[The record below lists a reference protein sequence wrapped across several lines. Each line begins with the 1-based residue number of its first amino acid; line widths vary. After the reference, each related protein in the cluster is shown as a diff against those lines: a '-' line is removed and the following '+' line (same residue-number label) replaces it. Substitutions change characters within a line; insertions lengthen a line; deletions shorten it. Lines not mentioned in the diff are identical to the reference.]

1 MAFDESPSYQKF
13 IQDFIKD
20 DKEEESRIGREKG
33 DEKVASE
40 VGRGSDSHG
49 NPLLGGGLEH
59 PDTEGFQAGKMG
71 QPPNVLDETLT
82 FDLRVDSFA
91 VDENVAARAAESQHP
106 SSRSSVSPH
115 YYDYEN
121 GHTAG
126 NYNYV
131 PQDEDVHGGLR
142 GKATDNLQHEPEDH
156 PVINLNE
163 MDLEDLDNE
172 IGSMMHQEDA
182 DQDDFY
188 NHVNYNQDQIP
199 IDHNHNYNQDNDDEN
214 QIDLTDAA
222 VDSIVDLSSF
232 NPFMMNSHIND
243 DENNDYS
250 NHLQQAERQQEEQE
264 GVSFDINESEL
275 EELEQEHSH
284 RIIHQ
289 QDIKNEYGYE
299 THHET
304 PAKFTRHHEP
314 AFDLDQDNST
324 CSRSVTNPSTPLRTA
339 VQLSSS
345 SSHMEMISSLQR
357 SLLKAHS
364 NVHASQKESAVLK
377 SLLAASTAKVQ
388 ELEQVRKSMEK
399 EQEVSAIIHL
409 GNSIFNSAYLMSH
422 RSHC

>member
-13 IQDFIKD
+13 LQDFIKD
-20 DKEEESRIGREKG
+20 DEQEELGIGSEDG
-33 DEKVASE
+33 NEKVASE
-40 VGRGSDSHG
+40 VMDVGRGSDSHG
-49 NPLLGGGLEH
+49 NPLLGLGLEH
-59 PDTEGFQAGKMG
+59 TDTEGFHAGKIG
-71 QPPNVLDETLT
+71 QSPNVLDETLT

-91 VDENVAARAAESQHP
+91 VDENVAARAAEFQHP
-106 SSRSSVSPH
+106 SSRSSVSPR
-115 YYDYEN
+115 YYDYGK
-121 GHTAG
+121 GHMAG
-126 NYNYV
+126 NYNDV
-131 PQDEDVHGGLR
+131 PQDEDVHGGLHT
-142 GKATDNLQHEPEDH
+142 GNLQHEPEDH

-163 MDLEDLDNE
+163 MDLEDLENE
-172 IGSMMHQEDA
+172 IGMMHQEDA
-182 DQDDFY
+182 DQNDFY
-188 NHVNYNQDQIP
+188 NHANYNQDQIP
-199 IDHNHNYNQDNDDEN
+199 IDRYHNYNQDDAEN

-264 GVSFDINESEL
+264 VVSFDINEAEL
-275 EELEQEHSH
+275 EELEQDHSH
-284 RIIHQ
+284 RITHQ
-289 QDIKNEYGYE
+289 QDIQNEYGYE

-314 AFDLDQDNST
+314 ALDLDQDNST
-324 CSRSVTNPSTPLRTA
+324 CSRSVTNPSTPLRTT
-339 VQLSSS
+339 VQLPSS
-345 SSHMEMISSLQR
+345 SSHMEMISSLQK

-399 EQEVSAIIHL
+399 EQEVTAIIY
-409 GNSIFNSAYLMSH
+409 IY
-422 RSHC
+422 